1 MQKLYWKIKLKIKL
15 KRFIIIIIIIS
26 LFRKKSFRNF
36 KNFKKRLRLKL
47 KKYEDNKKK
56 CEEN

>member
-15 KRFIIIIIIIS
+15 KRFIIIIIIS